1 MIKKLLLF
9 ILLFAAFKV
18 NAQVDI
24 NIKLEQV
31 NDSAYYLA
39 RYFSDKFQMVDTTF
53 AIDGLINYRAAKN
66 YPSGIY
72 LLVDAKKARLM
83 EFLLE
88 NDQQFTISTPLPTE
102 NGAIKCEGSV
112 MTQLFFEQMQQSNA
126 IYEKLQQLPQS
137 PDQQPEREALLAS
150 LDELKNDI
158 ITQYPDSLF
167 SKILLAMSE
176 PQVPENLREDQK
188 AAYYYYKSNF
198 WNTIDLSDNRLLRT
212 PLINTK
218 LEQYFG
224 QLLPQI
230 PDTISNEI
238 DQLIEKTQ
246 GNTVMRDYLI
256 WHFTDQYQNPKIMGL
271 DQVFIHLADNYF
283 AKLEI
288 ANTSPSVREKI
299 LSRADQIRKLT
310 LGSPA
315 PDLWLVDTT
324 DSFRSFKDITTDYLV
339 LFFWDHDCGVCKKEL
354 QVLKDLYADENK
366 NFEVFAIA
374 ANADFPAWKNYIA
387 ENKLNWVNVNGMKSM
402 TEDFHDLYD
411 IYGTPVIY
419 VLNKE
424 RKIIAKRIKAEQIPL
439 VIEHNQKS
447 RQATNY

>member
-1 MIKKLLLF
+1 MRG
-9 ILLFAAFKV
+9 
-18 NAQVDI
+18 QCD
-24 NIKLEQV
+24 
-31 NDSAYYLA
+31 
-39 RYFSDKFQMVDTTF
+39 DT
-53 AIDGLINYRAAKN
+53 I
-66 YPSGIY
+66 
-72 LLVDAKKARLM
+72 V
-83 EFLLE
+83 
-88 NDQQFTISTPLPTE
+88 
-102 NGAIKCEGSV
+102 
-112 MTQLFFEQMQQSNA
+112 FFEQMQQSNA

-158 ITQYPDSLF
+158 IAQYPDSLF

-198 WNTIDLSDNRLLRT
+198 WNTIDLSDDRLLRT

-218 LEQYFG
+218 LEQYFE

-238 DQLIEKTQ
+238 DKLIERTQ

-256 WHFTDQYQNPKIMGL
+256 WHFTDQYQNPPKIMGL

-288 ANTSPSVREKI
+288 ANTSPPSVREKI

-324 DSFRSFKDITTDYLV
+324 DSFRSFKDINTEYLV

-354 QVLKDLYADENK
+354 QVLKDLYADET
-366 NFEVFAIA
+366 
-374 ANADFPAWKNYIA
+374 
-387 ENKLNWVNVNGMKSM
+387 KLRSVCHCRQCRFSGLEK
-402 TEDFHDLYD
+402 LY
-411 IYGTPVIY
+411 
-419 VLNKE
+419 
-424 RKIIAKRIKAEQIPL
+424 R
-439 VIEHNQKS
+439 
-447 RQATNY
+447 